1 MACKEEG
8 GKGKPILSLPDDA
21 KKLLSCMLSMT
32 VKCCARCM
40 LGMVKVR
47 DPLIYALSQEEI
59 ASSIA
64 DSLDEEG
71 RDRCMA
77 ETSAL
82 ACRKG
87 DCCVCMGLLQSDQ
100 GEISSQVKEAL
111 TTAGYDVDSPCT
123 FMLSL
128 SAPSSIFIRQY
139 LYYYKAL
146 EGSGGALGVSCEQK
160 WIELKEVYRL
170 TYGRRIQQVL
180 SWTIDQ
186 SSTDSCAGRV
196 KVTMEYRHEESAG
209 MKEVLLEGKSVKR
222 TMRERRER
230 GQRKGNLVEIEN
242 IIAVHNVL
250 HGMTPAA
257 LLSKFSWPPAAISKE
272 PELTVKVERESVYIG
287 GCYCKYSR
295 KVSQSPWN
303 EAHGELQDSVQTL
316 ILKEIAPLYQPEETK
331 FMGSGRE
338 DVDVRMLGEG
348 RPFFIEFVN
357 CKRLPIFPH
366 SLDPSPQGR
375 PVDFNFEKIQELV
388 NLSTDL
394 VQVSNLRPVG
404 RDYVDSI
411 KSSGET
417 KRKTYRALVWTSAP
431 LPPSK
436 LDVLNQMQEL
446 AVFQNTPIRVLHRRS
461 LAERKRTVYRMSA
474 ERVNDRF
481 FLLDLET
488 EAGTYI
494 KEFVHGD
501 LGRTRPS
508 VGGLLCCEADI
519 LQLDVVGVEL

>member
-8 GKGKPILSLPDDA
+8 GKEKRIISLPDDA

-71 RDRCMA
+71 RERCMA

-87 DCCVCMGLLQSDQ
+87 DCCVCLGLLQTDQ
-100 GEISSQVKEAL
+100 GEISSQVQEAL
-111 TTAGYDVDSPCT
+111 RTAGYDVDNPCT

-146 EGSGGALGVSCEQK
+146 EGSGSSLGASCEQK

-196 KVTMEYRHEESAG
+196 KVTMEYKHEESAG
-209 MKEVLLEGKSVKR
+209 MKEALLEGKSVKR

-272 PELTVKVERESVYIG
+272 PDLTVKVERESVYIG

-295 KVSQSPWN
+295 KVIPPPPPHLQSPPP
-303 EAHGELQDSVQTL
+303 
-316 ILKEIAPLYQPEETK
+316 PLLLPLL
-331 FMGSGRE
+331 SN
-338 DVDVRMLGEG
+338 V
-348 RPFFIEFVN
+348 FF
-357 CKRLPIFPH
+357 P
-366 SLDPSPQGR
+366 
-375 PVDFNFEKIQELV
+375 
-388 NLSTDL
+388 
-394 VQVSNLRPVG
+394 
-404 RDYVDSI
+404 
-411 KSSGET
+411 
-417 KRKTYRALVWTSAP
+417 
-431 LPPSK
+431 
-436 LDVLNQMQEL
+436 
-446 AVFQNTPIRVLHRRS
+446 
-461 LAERKRTVYRMSA
+461 
-474 ERVNDRF
+474 
-481 FLLDLET
+481 
-488 EAGTYI
+488 
-494 KEFVHGD
+494 
-501 LGRTRPS
+501 
-508 VGGLLCCEADI
+508 
-519 LQLDVVGVEL
+519 